1 VVRDLVC
8 NAPKTAGKTRCLRR
22 AHLPFEGA
30 ADYDEALIGFEGLPG
45 GAGDRGG
52 VRRPRGVLTPA
63 RLRGRSTRAFKGLL
77 GGSAGREQRT
87 SQEHG
92 KELRSH
98 SRRPTDGC
106 SAAAARVP
114 PYHRSAADGASHP
127 GPSGGRQGRRTPTTA
142 AVSCS
147 SWLGGTN
154 PTAYPPASADAPAD
168 AARGNA
174 RGEIRRSA
182 ACPARPGRRAR
193 DQDNRCTPPS
203 HRTLTRYRTRMAART
218 KTPRV
223 YETNPRRVAHA
234 PDRAEP
240 AAARLP
246 AGEDSVRTAGLSLR
260 QPEPRCADR
269 AGARGDGGEGA
280 NPRNPNQASWWPPNG
295 SRLSCGRAHTTL
307 APTGRRRRSCPGP
320 DGGRPRPPHAPDR
333 GRQLQPLVRPHP
345 RPR

>member
-1 VVRDLVC
+1 VRPRP
-8 NAPKTAGKTRCLRR
+8 NQQI
-22 AHLPFEGA
+22 F
-30 ADYDEALIGFEGLPG
+30 F
-45 GAGDRGG
+45 RGG
-52 VRRPRGVLTPA
+52 
-63 RLRGRSTRAFKGLL
+63 RL
-77 GGSAGREQRT
+77 
-87 SQEHG
+87 
-92 KELRSH
+92 
-98 SRRPTDGC
+98 TDGC
-106 SAAAARVP
+106 SAAAAREP

-280 NPRNPNQASWWPPNG
+280 NPRNPSQASWWPPNG
-295 SRLSCGRAHTTL
+295 WRLSCGRACITL
-307 APTGRRRRSCPGP
+307 PPTG
-320 DGGRPRPPHAPDR
+320 GRTR
-333 GRQLQPLVRPHP
+333 G
-345 RPR
+345 